1 MKKLLLFFL
10 AAAAFVVT
18 TSAAGKG
25 ASEKAA
31 ETAGVAGVSGKAPEI
46 SFDTLVHNFGTF
58 PEETGKVSCTFTFKN
73 TGGADLVLQKV
84 KASCGCTTPEWTKTP
99 VAPGETGTVI
109 ATYNASGRPGAFTK
123 TITVTSNAG
132 DKRLTIKGEV
142 IPKAAKIEDQYQIDF
157 NGLRLKK
164 KHVYMN
170 AVEYEN
176 GKTERVQIVN
186 NTKED
191 MVVSFK
197 NVPAYMEIKSSP
209 EKLKAG
215 EKGTIDVTIKKNAGE
230 WGSISEDV
238 EVLVNGKPVVKDGKN
253 SVISIHGNIQENFAS
268 LTAEEKANAPVVKVG
283 NVIKLGEIKADTK
296 KTFKFTVSN
305 DGKSDLYI
313 RKASADSKAINLT
326 APSKPIKPGKKADIK
341 LEINTKGFAAGDF
354 TNRVTLI
361 TNDPN
366 NKGISVLQINGVIK
380 K

>member
-1 MKKLLLFFL
+1 M
-10 AAAAFVVT
+10 VT

-191 MVVSFK
+191 MAVSFK
-197 NVPAYMEIKSSP
+197 CR
-209 EKLKAG
+209 
-215 EKGTIDVTIKKNAGE
+215 
-230 WGSISEDV
+230 IS
-238 EVLVNGKPVVKDGKN
+238 
-253 SVISIHGNIQENFAS
+253 
-268 LTAEEKANAPVVKVG
+268 T
-283 NVIKLGEIKADTK
+283 
-296 KTFKFTVSN
+296 
-305 DGKSDLYI
+305 
-313 RKASADSKAINLT
+313 R
-326 APSKPIKPGKKADIK
+326 
-341 LEINTKGFAAGDF
+341 
-354 TNRVTLI
+354 
-361 TNDPN
+361 
-366 NKGISVLQINGVIK
+366 
-380 K
+380 

>member
-10 AAAAFVVT
+10 AAVSYVVS
-18 TSAAGKG
+18 TSAADNVG
-25 ASEKAA
+25 A
-31 ETAGVAGVSGKAPEI
+31 KAPEI

-73 TGGADLVLQKV
+73 TGAADLVLQKV

-142 IPKAAKIEDQYQIDF
+142 IPKAQKIEDQYPIDF
-157 NGLRLKK
+157 GSLRLKK

-170 AVEYEN
+170 NVNYN
-176 GKTERVQIVN
+176 DGKTERVQVVN
-186 NTKED
+186 NSNAD
-191 MVVSFK
+191 MAISFK
-197 NVPAYMEIKSSP
+197 NVPSYIEIKSAP

-215 EKGTIDVTIKKNAGE
+215 EKGTIDVTIKKDAGE
-230 WGSISEDV
+230 WGSISDDI
-238 EVLVNGKPVVKDGKN
+238 EVLVNGKNVVKEGKN
-253 SVISIHGNIQENFAS
+253 AVLSVHGNIQENFS
-268 LTAEEKANAPVVKVG
+268 SMTAEEKANAPVVKVG
-283 NVIKLGEIKADTK
+283 NVIKLGELKADTK
-296 KTFKFTVSN
+296 KTFKFTVAN
-305 DGKSDLYI
+305 DGKSDLII
-313 RKASADSKAINLT
+313 RKATADSKAIVLS
-326 APSKPIKPGKKADIK
+326 APSKGIKPGKKADIK
-341 LEINTKGFAAGDF
+341 LTIDTKGFAAGDF

-366 NKGISVLQINGVIK
+366 NKGISVLQINGQVK
-380 K
+380 